1 MNVKG
6 ISKKNVIIALALAM
20 VLAIGTA
27 IAFFT
32 DMGSVTN
39 SFTIGNIDI
48 ELEEPNWDP
57 DAAKDITPMMEI
69 AKDPQIENI
78 GANPAYVFTVV
89 TIPRANVETAA
100 ADGSHIA
107 AQIQDLFIY
116 SVNKDWK
123 EVKKETT
130 DGSTIYT
137 YGYVGADGNMK
148 PLEKAATTTP
158 VFSSVQLINIV
169 EGTLTDTNLEIKVDA
184 KAIQSDDINVK
195 TPTEVL
201 KLIDNASK

>member
-1 MNVKG
+1 MKVKG
-6 ISKKNVIIALALAM
+6 ITKKNGIIAAALVM
-20 VLAIGTA
+20 MLAIGTA
-27 IAFFT
+27 IAYFT

-39 SFTIGNIDI
+39 SFTVGNIDI

-78 GANPAYVFTVV
+78 GANPAYVFAVV

-100 ADGSHIA
+100 ADGSHVA
-107 AQIQDLFIY
+107 AQIQDLFTY
-116 SVNKDWK
+116 SVNSGWK

-137 YGYVGADGNMK
+137 YGYVGSDGNMK

-158 VFSSVQLINIV
+158 VFEKVQLINLV
-169 EGTLTDTNLEIKVDA
+169 EGTLADTDIEIKVDV
-184 KAIQSDDINVK
+184 KAIQSDDIGTNN
-195 TPTEVL
+195 PEEGL
-201 KLIDNASK
+201 KMIDNANK